1 VTGRAAAI
9 RPPEEVGDVIS
20 TMWTLAPAGARGPAG
35 LAVRA
40 ADCVVVS
47 PVVERLRAV
56 PATSAA
62 QRPGTRLPGLGISG
76 LGIDV
81 FSIDVPAVDAFGT
94 TGYAQQV
101 GERTTTEHN
110 GTTLGIHSSRRPSS

>member
-1 VTGRAAAI
+1 
-9 RPPEEVGDVIS
+9 VGDVIDS
-20 TMWTLAPAGARGPAG
+20 MWTLAPAGARRPAG
-35 LAVRA
+35 LAVRTA
-40 ADCVVVS
+40 ACVVVP

-56 PATSAA
+56 PATPAVE
-62 QRPGTRLPGLGISG
+62 RPGTRLPGLGISG

-81 FSIDVPAVDAFGT
+81 FSIDVSGTPANGAF
-94 TGYAQQV
+94 GYAQQV